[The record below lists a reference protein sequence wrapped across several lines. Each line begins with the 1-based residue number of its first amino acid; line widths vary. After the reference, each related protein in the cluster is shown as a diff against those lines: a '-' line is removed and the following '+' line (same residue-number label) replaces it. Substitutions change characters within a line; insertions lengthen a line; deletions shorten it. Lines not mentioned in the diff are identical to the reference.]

1 MIKTNIKMRV
11 TPEQSAKV
19 QEICFKNGINWGF
32 SDDIILYEDEPYI
45 FIDKKKYLSW
55 LGEYQSDSFM
65 KTEEEEI
72 DPELFI
78 RTNGS
83 CIEKEEFT
91 YPMWLKSKKTN
102 IIVRFDSFNKGEVV
116 YVSKEESFYKTG
128 MTLGFIPHTDTTIWE
143 QVENPNLATDKEIE
157 QVINEE
163 YEKDNSINN
172 GGKTDYYQLENAPF
186 PINDF
191 DDFAEWRGLN
201 GNQFNMGKVMWTF
214 NTGRH
219 SGTNY
224 ERDLNKII
232 HYANR
237 ELLRLK
243 RDEK

>member
-1 MIKTNIKMRV
+1 MKYNEKMESLKELEDTAV
-11 TPEQSAKV
+11 K
-19 QEICFKNGINWGF
+19 QEFK
-32 SDDIILYEDEPYI
+32 
-45 FIDKKKYLSW
+45 
-55 LGEYQSDSFM
+55 
-65 KTEEEEI
+65 
-72 DPELFI
+72 
-78 RTNGS
+78 
-83 CIEKEEFT
+83 
-91 YPMWLKSKKTN
+91 YPMWFESKTTKEV
-102 IIVRFDSFNKGEVV
+102 VRFDGLSRGEVM
-116 YVSKEESFYKTG
+116 VSKNKAFPVGFYSSN
-128 MTLGFIPHTDTTIWE
+128 IEPHTSIVWK
-143 QVENPNLATDKEIE
+143 QIENPNLATDKEIE

-186 PINDF
+186 SINDF

>member
-1 MIKTNIKMRV
+1 MKYNEKMESLKELEDTAV
-11 TPEQSAKV
+11 K
-19 QEICFKNGINWGF
+19 QEFK
-32 SDDIILYEDEPYI
+32 
-45 FIDKKKYLSW
+45 
-55 LGEYQSDSFM
+55 
-65 KTEEEEI
+65 
-72 DPELFI
+72 
-78 RTNGS
+78 
-83 CIEKEEFT
+83 
-91 YPMWLKSKKTN
+91 YPMWFESKTTKEV
-102 IIVRFDSFNKGEVV
+102 VRFDGLNRGEVI
-116 YVSKEESFYKTG
+116 VSKNKAFRFYS
-128 MTLGFIPHTDTTIWE
+128 LNIEPHTSTVWE
-143 QVENPNLATDKEIE
+143 QIENPSLATDKEIE

-243 RDEK
+243 RGEK

>member
-19 QEICFKNGINWGF
+19 QEICFENGIDWTGREK
-32 SDDIILYEDEPYI
+32 IIKYVDKRYLFILNNKSISYDSCEDVFNE
-45 FIDKKKYLSW
+45 DK
-55 LGEYQSDSFM
+55 F
-65 KTEEEEI
+65 EEI
-72 DPELFI
+72 DPDLFI

-91 YPMWLKSKKTN
+91 YPMWFKNKAFRFYSLN
-102 IIVRFDSFNKGEVV
+102 IE
-116 YVSKEESFYKTG
+116 
-128 MTLGFIPHTDTTIWE
+128 PHTSIVWK
-143 QVENPNLATDKEIE
+143 QIENPNLATDKEIE

-163 YEKDNSINN
+163 YEKENSINN

-201 GNQFNMGKVMWTF
+201 GNQFNMGKVAWTF

-219 SGTNY
+219 NGTDY

-232 HYANR
+232 HYAKR